1 MQPSTKP
8 TPNSP
13 DSVTFAVLGTP
24 VPQGSMKAYS
34 SRSVVASNAELL
46 ASWRS
51 DVAAAAHRHKP
62 EGWNIN
68 AAVSLRC
75 EFVFPRALSHYGTG
89 SNAGKL
95 KPSAPL
101 HHTKTPDI
109 DKLCRSVADSIGDA
123 VAQVLLKND
132 SQIVSLY
139 ATKRYQ
145 TDDFLGAIITV
156 TALD

>member
-1 MQPSTKP
+1 MQA
-8 TPNSP
+8 
-13 DSVTFAVLGTP
+13 SVTFAVLGTP
-24 VPQGSMKAYS
+24 VPQGSMKAYG
-34 SRSVVASNAELL
+34 SRVVANNAESL

-51 DVAAAAHRHKP
+51 DVAAAAHRNKP
-62 EGWNIN
+62 EDWDIH

-75 EFVFPRALSHYGTG
+75 EFVFPRPLTDYGTG
-89 SNAGKL
+89 RNAGKL
-95 KPSAPL
+95 KPSAPQ
-101 HHTKTPDI
+101 HHTKMPDL
-109 DKLCRSVADSIGDA
+109 DKLCRGVADSIGDA
-123 VAQVLLKND
+123 VARVLLKND

>member
-1 MQPSTKP
+1 MQA
-8 TPNSP
+8 
-13 DSVTFAVLGTP
+13 SVTFAVLGTP
-24 VPQGSMKAYS
+24 VPQGSMKAYG
-34 SRSVVASNAELL
+34 SRVVANNAESL

-62 EGWNIN
+62 EDWDIH

-75 EFVFPRALSHYGTG
+75 EFVYPRPLSHYGTG
-89 SNAGKL
+89 KNAGKL
-95 KPSAPL
+95 KDSAPV
-101 HHTKTPDI
+101 HYTKTPDL
-109 DKLCRSVADSIGDA
+109 DKTVRGVADSVSDA
-123 VAQVLLKND
+123 VARVLLHND
-132 SQIVSLY
+132 SQIVSIY

>member
-1 MQPSTKP
+1 LKLQVKPLTFNNAKSLHQQSPSASSMQQSTTP

-13 DSVTFAVLGTP
+13 NSVTFAVLGTP
-24 VPQGSMKAYS
+24 VPQGSVKAYG
-34 SRSVVASNAELL
+34 SRVVANNAESL

-62 EGWNIN
+62 EGWDIN

-109 DKLCRSVADSIGDA
+109 DKLCRGVADSIGDA

-132 SQIVSLY
+132 SQI
-139 ATKRYQ
+139 
-145 TDDFLGAIITV
+145 
-156 TALD
+156 

>member
-1 MQPSTKP
+1 MR
-8 TPNSP
+8 
-13 DSVTFAVLGTP
+13 
-24 VPQGSMKAYS
+24 AYK
-34 SRSVVASNAELL
+34 SRVIANNVETL

-62 EGWNIN
+62 EGWNN
-68 AAVSLRC
+68 KAAVSLRC
-75 EFVFPRALSHYGTG
+75 EFVFPRPLSDYGTG
-89 SNAGKL
+89 RNAGKL

-109 DKLCRSVADSIGDA
+109 DKLCRGVADSIGDA

-132 SQIVSLY
+132 SQIVSLH

-156 TALD
+156 TALS

>member
-1 MQPSTKP
+1 MQQSTTP

-13 DSVTFAVLGTP
+13 NSVTFAVLGTP

-34 SRSVVASNAELL
+34 SRSVVASNAEVL

-62 EGWNIN
+62 EDWDIH

-75 EFVFPRALSHYGTG
+75 EFVFPRPLSDYGTG
-89 SNAGKL
+89 RNAGKL

-109 DKLCRSVADSIGDA
+109 DKLCRGVADSIGDA

>member
-1 MQPSTKP
+1 MRAFKNRISA
-8 TPNSP
+8 N
-13 DSVTFAVLGTP
+13 
-24 VPQGSMKAYS
+24 
-34 SRSVVASNAELL
+34 NAEVL

-62 EGWNIN
+62 EGWNIH

-75 EFVFPRALSHYGTG
+75 EFVFPRSKSHFST
-89 SNAGKL
+89 AKGKEDQL
-95 KPSAPL
+95 LPSAPV
-101 HHTKTPDI
+101 HHTKTPDL
-109 DKLCRSVADSIGDA
+109 DKLTRSIGDSLGEA

-132 SQIVSLY
+132 SQIVSIH

-156 TALD
+156 TALS

>member
-1 MQPSTKP
+1 LTKSIEKS
-8 TPNSP
+8 PN
-13 DSVTFAVLGTP
+13 SVTFAVLGTP
-24 VPQGSMKAYS
+24 VPQGSMKAYN

-62 EGWNIN
+62 EDWDIR

-75 EFVFPRALSHYGTG
+75 EFVFPRPLSHFGTG
-89 SNAGKL
+89 KNAGKL
-95 KPSAPL
+95 KDSAPV
-101 HHTKTPDI
+101 HYTKTPDL
-109 DKLCRSVADSIGDA
+109 DKTVRGVADAIGDA
-123 VAQVLLKND
+123 VARVLLHND
-132 SQIVSLY
+132 SQIVSIY